1 MHIEITQCADF
12 VWGSMIIVDIT
23 GFKPVFLCAR
33 HILYNHVPSI
43 IVKIPVASS
52 CNIKVLSK
60 LKNDELK

>member
-12 VWGSMIIVDIT
+12 VWRGVATIDIT

-33 HILYNHVPSI
+33 HALYNHVPSI

-52 CNIKVLSK
+52 CSIKVLSK